1 MRYVKYT
8 NAYGKEI
15 FFDNII
21 WLCENM
27 TLSGSAAKY
36 SSQSLAFA
44 NGQYSA
50 DYFLDPLPLKFDFA
64 LRDNDSSG
72 ILRRHAADVFSCV
85 LPGTITVYTD
95 ITEYHITAHLTAV
108 PEFRRDGIRRW
119 KWSANFIADEPLW
132 KRGEL
137 INSLT
142 LSDYYTTIFNPCSVN
157 IPITATF
164 YTATTFHNGALSY
177 GFSLS
182 HFPDGVTSVTVDTE
196 NFSVVDQSGNNVNYL
211 LVSNTQIGDVFLKP
225 GNNSIFNAYG
235 TPTVQWWE
243 RTAIVI

>member
-1 MRYVKYT
+1 M
-8 NAYGKEI
+8 
-15 FFDNII
+15 NIPAV
-21 WLCENM
+21 
-27 TLSGSAAKY
+27 AA
-36 SSQSLAFA
+36 
-44 NGQYSA
+44 
-50 DYFLDPLPLKFDFA
+50 
-64 LRDNDSSG
+64 
-72 ILRRHAADVFSCV
+72 
-85 LPGTITVYTD
+85 
-95 ITEYHITAHLTAV
+95 AV
-108 PEFRRDGIRRW
+108 
-119 KWSANFIADEPLW
+119 NFIADEPLW

-225 GNNSIFNAYG
+225 GNNIIFNAHG